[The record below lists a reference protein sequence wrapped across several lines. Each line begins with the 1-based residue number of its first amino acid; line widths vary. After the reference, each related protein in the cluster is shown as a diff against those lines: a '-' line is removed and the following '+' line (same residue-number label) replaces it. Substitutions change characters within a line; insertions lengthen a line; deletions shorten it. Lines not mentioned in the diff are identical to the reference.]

1 MKEDDLLK
9 NLLEE
14 KDQLED
20 EIAEYIY
27 KNYDKIVDA
36 FNEMQIIEKK
46 NQDNVN
52 DAIKKLYGGM
62 N

>member
-9 NLLEE
+9 KLLEE